1 MKVSQVADGNVVV
14 RMRVGVEAALPS
26 RSGRGERRTQK
37 TSSGKSFLA
46 LFLKPYGTFVSAAE
60 V

>member
-1 MKVSQVADGNVVV
+1 MV
-14 RMRVGVEAALPS
+14 RMRVGVEAELPS

-37 TSSGKSFLA
+37 TSSGKSFLTIS
-46 LFLKPYGTFVSAAE
+46 LIPYGTFVSAAE

>member
-1 MKVSQVADGNVVV
+1 MV

-37 TSSGKSFLA
+37 TSGKSFLA
-46 LFLKPYGTFVSAAE
+46 ISLKPYGTFVSAAK